1 MRASV
6 LTALA
11 AIALAGGALTGT
23 AASASAGTVNV
34 TVNAGEGLGAIPATG
49 YGLNSA
55 VWDSQM
61 NVPQV
66 QGLLQRAGVRMLRY
80 PGGSY
85 GDIYHWQTNTAP
97 GGYLS
102 YNFSPLTTLVNN
114 PGRWN
119 CLRVASSSSS
129 FSVPATR

>member
-1 MRASV
+1 MRAFTTTRSSRPRRLRAV
-6 LTALA
+6 TALA
-11 AIALAGGALTGT
+11 AAMLAGGALTGT
-23 AASASAGTVNV
+23 GAAGAAGTVNV
-34 TVNAGEGLGAIPATG
+34 TVNATEGQGTIPATA

-66 QGLLQRAGVRMLRY
+66 QDLLQRAGVRMLRY

-97 GGYLS
+97 G
-102 YNFSPLTTLVNN
+102 
-114 PGRWN
+114 
-119 CLRVASSSSS
+119 
-129 FSVPATR
+129 